1 MLNKYKKRIF
11 IGAFLIAIV
20 IVAYCNIKP
29 TATKEDIAIEAALQ
43 INDTANNEHKEY
55 LVDIN
60 ITKNKDGH
68 VIIYPYIDGLG
79 MMTFITNEKEG
90 YFVPGSI
97 GSDGVT
103 KAIATTELKNNDLI
117 NSGNDISLIGFW
129 FPDEA
134 GKYKARIYLDKFDSF
149 KAIKNPVLV
158 CVYKEEKYGKDLTWS
173 KIIPITFE

>member
-1 MLNKYKKRIF
+1 MLNKYKRKML
-11 IGAFLIAIV
+11 IGVFLIAVV

-29 TATKEDIAIEAALQ
+29 TATKEDITVEATLQ
-43 INDTANNEHKEY
+43 INDTTNNKHKEY

-60 ITKNKDGH
+60 ITKNKRSH

-79 MMTFITNEKEG
+79 MITFSTNEKEG
-90 YFVPGSI
+90 YFVPGSV

-103 KAIATTELKNNDLI
+103 ETMAITELKNNNLI
-117 NSGNDISLIGFW
+117 NSGKDVSLIGFW
-129 FPDEA
+129 FPNEA
-134 GKYKARIYLDKFDSF
+134 GQYKARIYLDKFDSF

-173 KIIPITFE
+173 KSIPVIFE